1 MAKYIQNG
9 SVIDFVNGTE
19 AKISANDVVVLA
31 GCVGVAACD
40 IAVGAK
46 GSLAIEG
53 VFEFDKTTSLEIAV
67 GDVVF
72 YDATNKKITK
82 TATDVPCGIAIEAGA
97 SAATSIRV
105 KLIKVN
111 PVAAA
116 NVAYAAGSAPTAA
129 EFKAL
134 IDALIAAGFMAAPST

>member
-19 AKISANDVVVLA
+19 AKISAGDVVVLA
-31 GCVGVAACD
+31 YGVGVAACD

-53 VFEFDKTTSLEIAV
+53 VFEFDKTTSLEIAI

-72 YDATNKKITK
+72 FNTTSEKITK
-82 TATDVPCGIAIEAGA
+82 TATDVPVGIAIEAGA

-105 KLIKVN
+105 KLA
-111 PVAAA
+111 PVAPAAAA